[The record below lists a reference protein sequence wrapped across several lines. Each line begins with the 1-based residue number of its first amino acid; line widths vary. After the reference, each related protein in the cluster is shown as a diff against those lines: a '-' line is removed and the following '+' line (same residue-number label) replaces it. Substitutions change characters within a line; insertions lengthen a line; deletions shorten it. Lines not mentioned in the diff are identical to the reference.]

1 MTTVVIGFW
10 LLCSLFVLF
19 EKKVLRMILWMF
31 LSSVIASMAF
41 LLLGSPDVA
50 MAEAAASAF
59 VTVIFV
65 VCYEKFF
72 DIRDFDIRDIRS
84 YIEDE
89 KKIANENKFRR
100 YGLPAFLVLGLLG
113 LFLYFAPDMEPN
125 NYVKYLYIFRAI
137 ADVGGENVVGA
148 IYLGYRVYDTIF
160 EALLLVVAVVAVI
173 HMSHFEGTQRKEGL
187 HSDVERDGMALF
199 LVRIVAPLTILFGIY
214 LSANGFITAGGGFQ
228 GGLAI
233 ASFFICRFLIYDI
246 YDIPIKKI
254 NKLEDLVFIGIVLMA
269 ALMVFQGFFYYIPE
283 EHLPLIQNLYLFSMN
298 MLIGLKVACGFTI
311 LFYRYV
317 AIERN

>member
-1 MTTVVIGFW
+1 MTTVMI
-10 LLCSLFVLF
+10 LLWITCSLFVLF

-31 LSSVIASMAF
+31 LSSVVASMAF

-72 DIRDFDIRDIRS
+72 GIRDIKS

-89 KKIANENKFRR
+89 QKIAGENKFRR

-113 LFLYFAPDMEPN
+113 LFIHFAPTLEQN
-125 NYVKYLYIFRAI
+125 TYLKYLYITRAV
-137 ADVGGENVVGA
+137 ADVGGQNVVGA

-173 HMSHFEGTQRKEGL
+173 HMSHFDGAQIKEGKP
-187 HSDVERDGMALF
+187 SDVKRDGMALL
-199 LVRIVAPLTILFGIY
+199 LVRIVAPLTIIFGVY

-228 GGLAI
+228 GGLAV

-246 YDIPIKKI
+246 YDIPIKKV
-254 NKLEDLVFIGIVLMA
+254 NKLEDLVFIGIVVMA
-269 ALMVFQGFFYYIPE
+269 ALMVFQGFFYYIPPQ
-283 EHLPLIQNLYLFSMN
+283 HLPLVQNIYLFAMN

>member
-1 MTTVVIGFW
+1 MTTVIILLW

-31 LSSVIASMAF
+31 LASVIASMAF
-41 LLLGSPDVA
+41 LVLGSPDVA

-59 VTVIFV
+59 VTVIFI

-72 DIRDFDIRDIRS
+72 GIRDMKS

-89 KKIANENKFRR
+89 QKVAGENKFRR
-100 YGLPAFLVLGLLG
+100 YGLPAFLVVGLAG
-113 LFLYFAPDMEPN
+113 LFIYFAPTMEQN
-125 NYVKYLYIFRAI
+125 TYLKYLYITRAI

-173 HMSHFEGTQRKEGL
+173 HMSHFEGAQISDGK

-199 LVRIVAPLTILFGIY
+199 LVRIVATLTVLFGIY

-228 GGLAI
+228 GGLAV
-233 ASFFICRFLIYDI
+233 ASFFICRFLIYDV
-246 YDIPIKKI
+246 YDIPIKKV
-254 NKLEDLVFIGIVLMA
+254 NKLEDLVFIGIVAMA
-269 ALMVFQGFFYYIPE
+269 ALMVFQGFFSYIPE
-283 EHLPLIQNLYLFSMN
+283 QHLPLIQNLFLFSMN

>member
-1 MTTVVIGFW
+1 MTTVVVVLW
-10 LLCSLFVLF
+10 LISSLFVLF

-31 LSSVIASMAF
+31 LGSVVASLAF

-59 VTVIFV
+59 VTIIFI
-65 VCYEKFF
+65 VCYEKFYG
-72 DIRDFDIRDIRS
+72 IRNMETF
-84 YIEDE
+84 IEDE
-89 KKIANENKFRR
+89 AAVAKENKFRR
-100 YGLPAFLVLGLLG
+100 YGLPALLVAGLAG
-113 LFLYFAPDMEPN
+113 LFLYFAPTMDPN
-125 NYVKYLYIFRAI
+125 PYLKYLYIQRAV

-173 HMSHFEGTQRKEGL
+173 HMSHFDGYQITSGRQ
-187 HSDVERDGMALF
+187 SSVERDKIALF
-199 LVRIVAPLTILFGIY
+199 LIRAVAPLTILFGVY
-214 LSANGFITAGGGFQ
+214 LTANGFLTAGGGFQ
-228 GGLAI
+228 GGLAV

-246 YDIPIKKI
+246 YDTPIKKV
-254 NKLEDLVFIGIVLMA
+254 NKLEDLVFIGIVAMA
-269 ALMVFQGFFYYIPE
+269 ALMVFQEFFAYIPE
-283 EHLPLIQNLYLFSMN
+283 QHLPLVQNLYLFSMN